1 MLGRIAGAVRF
12 REPLSF
18 HTSLRIGGPAEFFI
32 MPQDLDDLRYA
43 LAFAEQ
49 EDLPL
54 IVIGGGNNLLVSD
67 RGLQAVVVKLQG
79 ILGREIRST
88 ADENMGRIVDV
99 LVDGSG
105 TVRAAIIDF
114 GGFLG
119 VGSRKIAVAWTAL
132 HFVPAA
138 EKRYGIV
145 LELTRDQ
152 VKPAPEYKEG
162 KPVLVLVASGKL
174 EPLP

>member
-1 MLGRIAGAVRF
+1 MIKKFATVLLAVV
-12 REPLSF
+12 L
-18 HTSLRIGGPAEFFI
+18 A
-32 MPQDLDDLRYA
+32 
-43 LAFAEQ
+43 AFAAAGQTEGGAPGQPSVTVLGTQ
-49 EDLPL
+49 E
-54 IVIGGGNNLLVSD
+54 VQS
-67 RGLQAVVVKLQG
+67 
-79 ILGREIRST
+79 ILGREVRST

-99 LVDGSG
+99 LVDGQG
-105 TVRAAIIDF
+105 VTRAAIIDF

-119 VGSRKIAVAWTAL
+119 VGSRKIAVAWQAL

-138 EKRYGIV
+138 EKKYGIV

-162 KPVLVLVASGKL
+162 RPVIVIVASGKL